1 MTQPEGPRTR
11 SAAAAAA
18 TPDAEDSQDGTERL
32 RVEVASLTDA
42 HGDLLIAV
50 RALQASVAEMQTSLA
65 ATAAE
70 NRALRAAQMADTAL
84 LRPGEATAPAMGV
97 ASAPTMGVA
106 PAPTTGVAMAP
117 ATGEATAPVPGDR
130 DGSQAGSALLAAAAL
145 ARGTP
150 LAPAAHAISIGA
162 VAKFR
167 PTLEIPDFYG
177 SKDAPRVA
185 QWLRNAELVFAASAM
200 PAGDQVRTI
209 STRLKGPALTW
220 FIERLDRRGGIP
232 FDSWE
237 EFSAAIKKF
246 VHHDVLQSVGRQR
259 LRDFRQLPS
268 QTAHEYYAS
277 FSDLCAQI
285 DDLEPKHK
293 VHAYLDGLRESTR
306 VAVLTLHPTLPE
318 DLAYLASEATRLEAV
333 NAPLVRKTHALHAME
348 VTTPVDVRHPHGRG
362 EAGRAAYLARRRSP
376 LPSPAHALSTAELD
390 RHFQLQLC
398 FKCHEPGHTAR
409 QCTYEPHRPNVG
421 GAQ

>member
-1 MTQPEGPRTR
+1 MGSE
-11 SAAAAAA
+11 
-18 TPDAEDSQDGTERL
+18 
-32 RVEVASLTDA
+32 
-42 HGDLLIAV
+42 
-50 RALQASVAEMQTSLA
+50 ALAPT
-65 ATAAE
+65 
-70 NRALRAAQMADTAL
+70 
-84 LRPGEATAPAMGV
+84 PAMGV

-145 ARGTP
+145 ARGTL

-376 LPSPAHALSTAELD
+376 LPRPAHALSTAELD